1 MSAIISKC
9 GMYRYRL
16 ERDVQP
22 EGLVYARVNEEFF
35 GLKQQVCS
43 QWRELLVASGVDV
56 SVKLFESSVDRYRV
70 GN

>member
-22 EGLVYARVNEEFF
+22 
-35 GLKQQVCS
+35 
-43 QWRELLVASGVDV
+43 
-56 SVKLFESSVDRYRV
+56 
-70 GN
+70 

>member
-22 EGLVYARVNEEFF
+22 EGLVFGYFGVNGSTATATEDDHTVRKWIGFT
-35 GLKQQVCS
+35 
-43 QWRELLVASGVDV
+43 
-56 SVKLFESSVDRYRV
+56 
-70 GN
+70 

>member
-22 EGLVYARVNEEFF
+22 EGL
-35 GLKQQVCS
+35 
-43 QWRELLVASGVDV
+43 
-56 SVKLFESSVDRYRV
+56 
-70 GN
+70 

>member
-22 EGLVYARVNEEFF
+22 EGLVF
-35 GLKQQVCS
+35 
-43 QWRELLVASGVDV
+43 
-56 SVKLFESSVDRYRV
+56 
-70 GN
+70 